1 MQPSLDVTNYVRQ
14 QVTGVNTANKRN
26 LILKLNFED
35 RRNATY
41 VLPKAL
47 NKSVI
52 LQFKLG

>member
-41 VLPKAL
+41 VLPKTL